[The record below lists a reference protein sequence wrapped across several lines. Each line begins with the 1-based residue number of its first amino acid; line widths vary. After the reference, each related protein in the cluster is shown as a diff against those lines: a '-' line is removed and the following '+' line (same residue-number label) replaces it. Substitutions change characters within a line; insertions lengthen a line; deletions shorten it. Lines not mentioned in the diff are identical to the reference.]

1 MSLSWGTRLPEEL
14 LLLVKTALGVDFLC
28 PPPLPHPQ
36 SSLFPPISLS
46 FYTSPIIPLLL
57 LVLLL
62 LIHWQAPPASS
73 LLLFSKPTPP
83 PHPFIL
89 SSLCSSLF
97 SKDSVNQTESQRRV
111 VYPAG
116 AWTCRGPCSGDGT
129 RDEGRSR
136 RGYWN
141 THAHTWRTSVSILP
155 SSLFMYLS
163 FRFTGQRDVIMR
175 TIICLLT
182 AFDRQRGRLRWGA
195 GALT

>member
-1 MSLSWGTRLPEEL
+1 MPLSWGTRLPEEL

-57 LVLLL
+57 PLLL

-83 PHPFIL
+83 PPPPHPFIP
-89 SSLCSSLF
+89 SSLCSSPF
-97 SKDSVNQTESQRRV
+97 SKDSVNQTESQRRD

-116 AWTCRGPCSGDGT
+116 AWTCRGPCSGDGMRLLEHT
-129 RDEGRSR
+129 R
-136 RGYWN
+136 
-141 THAHTWRTSVSILP
+141 THLENLRPPILAFYVSVISIHWPARCYYANNNLP
-155 SSLFMYLS
+155 SNSL
-163 FRFTGQRDVIMR
+163 
-175 TIICLLT
+175 
-182 AFDRQRGRLRWGA
+182 
-195 GALT
+195 

>member
-1 MSLSWGTRLPEEL
+1 MPLSWGTRLPEEL
-14 LLLVKTALGVDFLC
+14 LLLVKTALGMDFLC

-46 FYTSPIIPLLL
+46 FYTSPIIPLL
-57 LVLLL
+57 LLL

-89 SSLCSSLF
+89 SSLCSSPF
-97 SKDSVNQTESQRRV
+97 SKDSVNQTESQRRD

-116 AWTCRGPCSGDGT
+116 AWTCHGPCSGDGT
-129 RDEGRSR
+129 RDGVAEVIG
-136 RGYWN
+136 
-141 THAHTWRTSVSILP
+141 THTRTSVSILP
-155 SSLFMYLS
+155 SLRFMYLS

-195 GALT
+195 RAVT

>member
-1 MSLSWGTRLPEEL
+1 MPMSWGTRLPEEL

-57 LVLLL
+57 PLL

-83 PHPFIL
+83 PPPHPFIL
-89 SSLCSSLF
+89 SSLCSSPF
-97 SKDSVNQTESQRRV
+97 SKDSVNQTESQRRD

-129 RDEGRSR
+129 RLLEHTR
-136 RGYWN
+136 
-141 THAHTWRTSVSILP
+141 THLENLRLHPTVLAFHVSVISIHWPARCYYANNNLP
-155 SSLFMYLS
+155 SNSL
-163 FRFTGQRDVIMR
+163 
-175 TIICLLT
+175 
-182 AFDRQRGRLRWGA
+182 
-195 GALT
+195 